1 MSIVSEMLCLL
12 CGFITILVCVIP
24 DLYRTRLDAYSLN
37 VYSSCTSWTVPL
49 NCSQLPQCTVAGPAC
64 AIVGLVLARSPRIK
78 AASTLG
84 WVLFAL
90 GLGLFTM
97 LSTSTS
103 VPTWVFISVPFGIG
117 LGILFASLALATQ
130 ASAEYRAN
138 GPPEEKAKIKTMAAS
153 LNPFFRALGQAFGI
167 VVGQVAFTNEMKKK
181 ISGVAARNAAELVG
195 SARDLSIGDS
205 LLKARLVGAFVDSLR
220 VVWWILFALAVF
232 AGLLTLLTVD
242 VEAERPAGGYGEQRN
257 DEEKRLGAR
266 DLEGSANPTAKWLG
280 VGGGISKDTQVTRTS
295 ARSSQTM

>member
-1 MSIVSEMLCLL
+1 M
-12 CGFITILVCVIP
+12 LVCVVAG
-24 DLYRTRLDAYSLN
+24 LYRTYLDAHDLN
-37 VYSSCTSWTVPL
+37 VYGNCISYTVQL
-49 NCSQLPQCTVAGPAC
+49 ICSQLPQCAVAGPAC
-64 AIVGLVLARSPRIK
+64 AIVGLILARSPRIK

-84 WVLFAL
+84 WVVLAL
-90 GLGLFTM
+90 GLGLFTL
-97 LSTSTS
+97 LSTGTS
-103 VPTWVFISVPFGIG
+103 VPAWVLVSVPFGIG

-130 ASAEYRAN
+130 ASAEHRAD

-167 VVGQVAFTNEMKKK
+167 VVGQAAFTNEMKKR

-195 SARDLSIGDS
+195 SARDLPVGDS
-205 LLKARLVGAFVDSLR
+205 LLRARLVGSFVDSLK

-242 VEAERPAGGYGEQRN
+242 VEAGGLAEGYGEQRN

-266 DLEGSANPTAKWLG
+266 NLEGSANSTAKWSG
-280 VGGGISKDTQVTRTS
+280 VGGGISKDTQVTQTS